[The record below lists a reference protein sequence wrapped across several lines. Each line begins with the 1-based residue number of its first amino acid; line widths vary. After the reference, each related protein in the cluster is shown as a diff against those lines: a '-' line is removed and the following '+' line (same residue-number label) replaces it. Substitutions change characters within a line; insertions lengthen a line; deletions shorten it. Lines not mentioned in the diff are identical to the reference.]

1 MGKLEP
7 VLFLADDPDRIAE
20 TIGRSSCR
28 VLLFGDMGTGK
39 SFLARELGRILSEE
53 GMPCP
58 CLGADPGSPGF
69 GVPGA
74 VNLGRWENS
83 RWQREALVPV
93 CSLDAGRFRL
103 PLVQAAAW
111 IARDTGR
118 NPLLVDTPGLTRGIA
133 AAEMLTGLI
142 HALDIQTVLVLCKTE
157 APLPCFQE
165 LVSAPVRVFRVE
177 PSQKAKRPGKK
188 ERMIART
195 RLWDAYL
202 DGAKTLEVAFESLT
216 LTGTPPPREVPDAWL
231 GRQGA
236 LMKKNMPAP
245 GPGRW
250 STAARETCPSSDE
263 CFYFP
268 CPPGSYQWI
277 FTPAPGTDGGFAGL

>member
-1 MGKLEP
+1 MGIWEP
-7 VLFLADDPDRIAE
+7 ASRFWHESWAGFYP
-20 TIGRSSCR
+20 
-28 VLLFGDMGTGK
+28 
-39 SFLARELGRILSEE
+39 ARACPAYASEQI
-53 GMPCP
+53 
-58 CLGADPGSPGF
+58 PGHRGL

-111 IARDTGR
+111 IAEDMGR

-133 AAEMLTGLI
+133 AAEMLTGLN
-142 HALDIQTVLVLCKTE
+142 HALGIQTVLVLSKKD

-165 LVSAPVRVFRVE
+165 LASASVRVFRVE
-177 PSQKAKRPGKK
+177 PSQKAGHPGKK

-202 DGAKTLEVAFESLT
+202 DGAKTLEAAFKALT
-216 LTGTPPPREVPDAWL
+216 LTGTPPPGKSPTPGWDARL
-231 GRQGA
+231 H
-236 LMKKNMPAP
+236 
-245 GPGRW
+245 
-250 STAARETCPSSDE
+250 
-263 CFYFP
+263 
-268 CPPGSYQWI
+268 
-277 FTPAPGTDGGFAGL
+277 